1 MLHDVQGWLQRDHDA
16 KWYSHTESYKDW
28 KVIATSITFYLFERV
43 YSYRFLTATVHICHG
58 YADMSLTMANILCI
72 SSYCK

>member
-43 YSYRFLTATVHICHG
+43 
-58 YADMSLTMANILCI
+58 
-72 SSYCK
+72 